1 MSREHL
7 SINSL
12 TCPTHVDTER
22 LPRKRDHRD
31 TSPPPL
37 LYKSYHPTQSDQL
50 SPLYSSSGHNRNR
63 SSPAIDAHSP
73 ESSSSM
79 SCVSPPNQDM
89 RLAKYP
95 SHLANQYND
104 NHYPY
109 SSKKSPSDPNS
120 SSSSNGNY
128 SGGQTSQEPMSLDER
143 RKRNKA
149 ASAKYRAKKQIQITH
164 MSNEINILTHENNL
178 LQKKLKQICDDN
190 DMLRAK
196 IQSMQSDQ
204 EPADGKRKKQP
215 RDEHRFQ
222 SPI

>member
-12 TCPTHVDTER
+12 TCPTDGTTER
-22 LPRKRDHRD
+22 LPRKREHHD
-31 TSPPPL
+31 TSPPPPL
-37 LYKSYHPTQSDQL
+37 LYKSYHPAQSDQL
-50 SPLYSSSGHNRNR
+50 SPLYPPSGHNRNG
-63 SSPAIDAHSP
+63 SSPALDAHSP

-79 SCVSPPNQDM
+79 SCVSPPNQNQ
-89 RLAKYP
+89 RLARYP
-95 SHLANQYND
+95 PHQPNRYSDHHYSYNKQ
-104 NHYPY
+104 
-109 SSKKSPSDPNS
+109 SSSDPNS
-120 SSSSNGNY
+120 SSSSNGNH

-204 EPADGKRKKQP
+204 ETTDTHRKKHS
-215 RDEHRFQ
+215 RDEDRFQ
-222 SPI
+222 LPL